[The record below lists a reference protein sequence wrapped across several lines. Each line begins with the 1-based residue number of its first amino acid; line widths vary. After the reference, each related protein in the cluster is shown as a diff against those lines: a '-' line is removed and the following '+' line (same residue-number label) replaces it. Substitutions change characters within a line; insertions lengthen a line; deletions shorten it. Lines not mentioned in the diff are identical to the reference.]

1 MKALTIFQR
10 FSPLLHFILLGCV
23 FEVLYLLVF
32 ALAPL
37 STTRPIL
44 SPSGMDWP
52 WTLAPAQLLF
62 HRASSLHGRYTDLA
76 PYFFLLGLIF
86 ITLAGVYFYTVG
98 KTFRTSNNIHIT
110 FRWLLLPLL
119 GATIFGITLLLL
131 PALFSNEVYSYMF
144 SGRMLTIYH
153 VDPLIAVPAQFQQ
166 DPYLRWI
173 AQPNVATIYA
183 PLWMA
188 IASLLV
194 GVGHSPVTTLLL
206 FKGAALLSHL
216 INCVLIWAIL
226 GKLAPSR
233 RLGGTLLYAWNPLAL
248 IELAGNGDN
257 DGALIC
263 LLLFITWLYV
273 QQKGGWY
280 DFWAV
285 VLLGL
290 AISVNFIALLFA
302 PLFIWF
308 SVHSEPGLYKSR
320 ARQGSKGRPPLGR
333 AWGVPTFPLFPS
345 GGRGS
350 EALSQNLD
358 SGQNLVHAIW
368 GFCWRAIVALTI
380 VFILY
385 LPFWHGTST
394 FLAIT
399 SSIDMQHFVHSPLGV
414 LAMPVRWLFGLLVQ
428 GMNLPTTISSY
439 YLQPT
444 SAADTAVSAAAMF
457 IFALIY
463 FYLLGKVRSFDTLLT
478 SLCLVTLG
486 YIVFISGQ
494 FWPWYVLWT
503 LWIVALRRFD
513 ALTVSVLLLSCTA
526 LLTYPLLFVD
536 NFPIASYQ
544 PLLIFGIPLIYL
556 ITHVKRSNE
565 RKTLPY
571 DRRSET
577 AKN

>member
-1 MKALTIFQR
+1 
-10 FSPLLHFILLGCV
+10 
-23 FEVLYLLVF
+23 
-32 ALAPL
+32 
-37 STTRPIL
+37 
-44 SPSGMDWP
+44 
-52 WTLAPAQLLF
+52 
-62 HRASSLHGRYTDLA
+62 
-76 PYFFLLGLIF
+76 
-86 ITLAGVYFYTVG
+86 
-98 KTFRTSNNIHIT
+98 
-110 FRWLLLPLL
+110 
-119 GATIFGITLLLL
+119 
-131 PALFSNEVYSYMF
+131 
-144 SGRMLTIYH
+144 
-153 VDPLIAVPAQFQQ
+153 
-166 DPYLRWI
+166 
-173 AQPNVATIYA
+173 
-183 PLWMA
+183 
-188 IASLLV
+188 
-194 GVGHSPVTTLLL
+194 
-206 FKGAALLSHL
+206 
-216 INCVLIWAIL
+216 
-226 GKLAPSR
+226 
-233 RLGGTLLYAWNPLAL
+233 
-248 IELAGNGDN
+248 
-257 DGALIC
+257 
-263 LLLFITWLYV
+263 
-273 QQKGGWY
+273 
-280 DFWAV
+280 
-285 VLLGL
+285 
-290 AISVNFIALLFA
+290 
-302 PLFIWF
+302 
-308 SVHSEPGLYKSR
+308 
-320 ARQGSKGRPPLGR
+320 
-333 AWGVPTFPLFPS
+333 
-345 GGRGS
+345 
-350 EALSQNLD
+350 
-358 SGQNLVHAIW
+358 
-368 GFCWRAIVALTI
+368 

-444 SAADTAVSAAAMF
+444 SAADTAVSASAMF

>member
-10 FSPLLHFILLGCV
+10 LSPLLHFILLGSV
-23 FEVLYLLVF
+23 LEVLYLLVF

-37 STTRPIL
+37 STTHPIL

-86 ITLAGVYFYTVG
+86 ITLAAVYLYTVG
-98 KTFRTSNNIHIT
+98 KTFRISDNIHIT

-173 AQPNVATIYA
+173 AQPNVATFYA

-194 GVGHSPVTTLLL
+194 AVGHSPVTTLLL
-206 FKGAALLSHL
+206 FKGVALLSHL

-248 IELAGNGDN
+248 IELAGDGHN

-263 LLLFITWLYV
+263 LLLLITWLYV

-308 SVHSEPGLYKSR
+308 SVHRVPGL
-320 ARQGSKGRPPLGR
+320 
-333 AWGVPTFPLFPS
+333 
-345 GGRGS
+345 
-350 EALSQNLD
+350 
-358 SGQNLVHAIW
+358 GQNLVHAIW
-368 GFCWRAIVALTI
+368 GLCWRAIVALTI
-380 VFILY
+380 VLILY

-439 YLQPT
+439 YLQPN
-444 SAADTAVSAAAMF
+444 SAAGTAVSASAMF

-486 YIVFISGQ
+486 YLVFISGQ